1 MCRVNLWKSE
11 RQKLAKNYISQP
23 TESTYVAY
31 SDMPYGEKHIS
42 RLRLECY
49 KRVRDVRQMGVG
61 IVARIQ
67 GFGGC
72 SDVHP

>member
-1 MCRVNLWKSE
+1 
-11 RQKLAKNYISQP
+11 
-23 TESTYVAY
+23 
-31 SDMPYGEKHIS
+31 MPYGERHIS

-61 IVARIQ
+61 FVARIQ
-67 GFGGC
+67 GFRGC

>member
-1 MCRVNLWKSE
+1 MKV
-11 RQKLAKNYISQP
+11 LAD
-23 TESTYVAY
+23 TE
-31 SDMPYGEKHIS
+31 MPYREKHIS

-49 KRVRDVRQMGVG
+49 KRFRDVRQMGVG
-61 IVARIQ
+61 TVARIQ